1 MSSNNI
7 TFEPVAEASSTNT
20 HPPPSPSLSPSPPSP
35 SSPKPESQTPV
46 ENTTPTPTNTA
57 ELPKINISL
66 MPDDVDTIVKAVI
79 NHYTQR
85 TNAGLDK
92 NGKPLERNDM
102 SIIKWMHHAQ
112 EELMDNIIYIEK
124 LKQMYIYKAKAMT
137 MFLEEESA
145 KFTEEEL
152 NAHLA

>member
-7 TFEPVAEASSTNT
+7 TIEPAVDGSSANISSSASASTPSNPPSDNTSQTNT
-20 HPPPSPSLSPSPPSP
+20 STEP
-35 SSPKPESQTPV
+35 
-46 ENTTPTPTNTA
+46 
-57 ELPKINISL
+57 PKINISL
-66 MPDDVDTIVKAVI
+66 MPEEVDNIVKAVI

-92 NGKPLERNDM
+92 NGKPMDRSDM

-124 LKQMYIYKAKAMT
+124 LKQMYIYKARAMSI
-137 MFLEEESA
+137 FLEEQTA
-145 KFTEEEL
+145 KFNEEES
-152 NAHLA
+152 NTHSA